1 MIGNLVGRR
10 EETNNEAVQWTDLR
24 TRRTFARLAFA
35 VHVYGLV
42 AGNCAPSSPEEAEIL
57 TCADPAL
64 DRPMILFQNVIQ
76 VLHRLLVTVCSR
88 AASALTKL
96 DHGCGLRRPW
106 C

>member
-1 MIGNLVGRR
+1 
-10 EETNNEAVQWTDLR
+10 
-24 TRRTFARLAFA
+24 
-35 VHVYGLV
+35 
-42 AGNCAPSSPEEAEIL
+42 L